1 MQGRNRGAP
10 KRGEWFAAEHARD
23 GRFFR
28 KPPHG
33 KLDVAMNRRLAL
45 ILALSPC
52 LLLGCQSLSGTGQ
65 GAGSRER
72 QASLL
77 PLEEIQPQPV
87 LPSTQPTTQP
97 LPSLEALELYGRAR
111 AAMQSNQVF
120 IAIDLLEQAA
130 RLDPQSYEVHYAL
143 GQACAATTLPPQRS
157 LNAFSRAAELRPD
170 SLDAW
175 TQLGR
180 VQLDT
185 ADAPAAIRSLRLA
198 TLTAEFAIDADR
210 AAIAD
215 FLLARALQ
223 NAGFDRAAADRY
235 RQLLSHLEAYPP
247 TSRPS
252 IEVQQLMTH
261 PDVIFLPLAQICER
275 LGDLEAAL
283 LAYNQAIE
291 AAPSNFDF
299 ERRRVEIL
307 LALGR
312 ADEARTDAAA
322 VVSRFR
328 ASEQSIQLLGTTYAK
343 TGGQDAVIA
352 RLSEIHAN
360 NPADISIAFALS
372 DVLAAAGRKAQ
383 AETILLGVAQ
393 SGRYDLPV
401 VKRLYDFYSQAG
413 RMQDAGR
420 LMITALSAR
429 PQFINEYNSM
439 MSQLLRMGHK
449 QRLTLRELQDMRV
462 DSFAESARLYWVSR
476 VAGIWARE
484 ELSRQSL
491 ERAVRTGKPFPPAY
505 RMLLDSYWTRSDWDE
520 KHKLEQSEDLA
531 HRADSEG
538 SPALAAELRGL
549 ADMARKD
556 VPAATAH
563 LKAALE
569 LGGNQPDVQTAY
581 ASVQILAG
589 RPVEAEQTLWQVV
602 KISPLYQDAYAT
614 LLRFYM
620 ERGSLNGAMRT
631 LKTWL
636 AADPSNPSACLFQAS
651 LLMRSRRMDLA
662 EKTLLEL
669 FRDNSDNTDVLLAI
683 QSLFVE
689 GNRLNEFVGLL
700 EKDRAANP
708 ENREVAER
716 LVDIYAAQRRINE
729 AHRVLDDL
737 RASAGKDT
745 DLLYYLSHLYVRID
759 EKQTSQ
765 QVLEQ
770 VLMLDPKHV
779 SAANDLG
786 YYLTEEGR
794 DLPRAEKLVRLAL
807 GDEPDNQSFLDSV
820 GWVLYKQGRLDDA
833 ETLLRKAVGQS
844 PYPDPVVLDH
854 FGDVLYRLGRSP
866 DAVVQWQRTLQRL
879 GEVEQTRPDLSNMPL
894 RVQLKIRQ
902 ANSGQSVKVAPIPGE
917 PVKLPSTKPAPAG
930 IKAAPPATN

>member
-1 MQGRNRGAP
+1 MMTSYSSPLGEVGRGLVPLIQTVVDVTALR
-10 KRGEWFAAEHARD
+10 R
-23 GRFFR
+23 
-28 KPPHG
+28 
-33 KLDVAMNRRLAL
+33 LDMAMNRRLAL
-45 ILALSPC
+45 ILAVSPF
-52 LLLGCQSLSGTGQ
+52 LLLGCQGLGRTGQ
-65 GAGSRER
+65 VPGSRQR

-77 PLEEIQPQPV
+77 PLEDIQPRPV
-87 LPSTQPTTQP
+87 LPSTQPSTRP
-97 LPSLEALELYGRAR
+97 VPSLEALELYGRAR

-120 IAIDLLEQAA
+120 IAIDLLEQAV
-130 RLDPQSYEVHYAL
+130 RLDPESYEVNYAL

-157 LNAFSRAAELRPD
+157 LNAFSRAAELRPN

-185 ADAPAAIRSLRLA
+185 ADPSAGIRSLRLA
-198 TLTAEFAIDADR
+198 TLTPEYSTDADR

-223 NAGFDRAAADRY
+223 EGGFDRAASDRY
-235 RQLLSHLEAYPP
+235 RQLLARLEAYAP

-252 IEVQQLMTH
+252 LEVQQLMSH
-261 PDVIFLPLAQICER
+261 PDVIFIPLAQICER

-283 LAYNQAIE
+283 LAYNEAIE
-291 AAPSNFDF
+291 AAPSTFDF

-307 LALGR
+307 LVLGR
-312 ADEARTDAAA
+312 ADEARTAAA
-322 VVSRFR
+322 TAVSRFR
-328 ASEQSIQLLGTTYAK
+328 ASEQSIQLLRATYAK
-343 TGGQDAVIA
+343 AGGQDAVIA
-352 RLSEIHAN
+352 RLGEIHAK
-360 NPADISIAFALS
+360 NPADLSIAFALC
-372 DVLAAAGRKAQ
+372 DVLAVAGRKAE
-383 AETILLGVAQ
+383 AEAILLGVAQ
-393 SGRYDLPV
+393 SNRYDLPV

-420 LMITALSAR
+420 LMITALAAR

-439 MSQLLRMGHK
+439 MSQLLRMGRK

-462 DSFAESARLYWVSR
+462 DTFAESARLYWVSR

-505 RMLLDSYWTRSDWDE
+505 RMLLDSYWVRGDWDE
-520 KHKLEQSEDLA
+520 KNKLQQSENLA

-549 ADMARKD
+549 AALARKD

-563 LKAALE
+563 LKAAIE

-589 RPVEAEQTLWQVV
+589 KPVDAEQTLWQVV
-602 KISPLYQDAYAT
+602 KVAPVYQEAYAT
-614 LLRFYM
+614 LLRFYL

-631 LKTWL
+631 LNAWL
-636 AADPSNPSACLFQAS
+636 AADPSNPTARLFQAS
-651 LLMRSRRMDLA
+651 VLIRTRRMDLA

-669 FRDNSDNTDVLLAI
+669 FRDNSDNPEVLLAI

-689 GNRLNEFVGLL
+689 GNRLNEFVDLM
-700 EKDRAANP
+700 EKNRIAHP

-716 LVDIYAAQRRINE
+716 LVDIYAAQHRINE

-737 RASAGKDT
+737 RTSAGKDT
-745 DLLYYLSHLYVRID
+745 DLLYYLSHLYLRID
-759 EKQTSQ
+759 EKQTSE

-770 VLMLDPKHV
+770 VLAIDPKHV
-779 SAANDLG
+779 AAANDLG
-786 YYLTEEGR
+786 YYLTDAGR
-794 DLPRAEKLVRLAL
+794 DLPRAEQLVRLAL
-807 GDEPDNQSFLDSV
+807 ADEPDNQSFLDSV
-820 GWVLYKQGRLDDA
+820 GWVLYKQGQLADA
-833 ETLLRKAVGQS
+833 DSWLGKAVGQS
-844 PYPDPVVLDH
+844 PDPDPVVLDH
-854 FGDVLYRLGRSP
+854 YGDLCYRLGRT
-866 DAVVQWQRTLQRL
+866 DQAVVQWQRTVQRL
-879 GEVEQTRPDLSNMPL
+879 REVGESRPDLKNMPL

-902 ANSGQSVKVAPIPGE
+902 ARSGQPVQVAPIPGE
-917 PVKLPSTKPAPAG
+917 PAKLPSTKPAPAG
-930 IKAAPPATN
+930 IKAAPLATN

>member
-1 MQGRNRGAP
+1 
-10 KRGEWFAAEHARD
+10 
-23 GRFFR
+23 
-28 KPPHG
+28 
-33 KLDVAMNRRLAL
+33 
-45 ILALSPC
+45 
-52 LLLGCQSLSGTGQ
+52 
-65 GAGSRER
+65 
-72 QASLL
+72 
-77 PLEEIQPQPV
+77 
-87 LPSTQPTTQP
+87 
-97 LPSLEALELYGRAR
+97 
-111 AAMQSNQVF
+111 
-120 IAIDLLEQAA
+120 
-130 RLDPQSYEVHYAL
+130 
-143 GQACAATTLPPQRS
+143 
-157 LNAFSRAAELRPD
+157 
-170 SLDAW
+170 
-175 TQLGR
+175 
-180 VQLDT
+180 
-185 ADAPAAIRSLRLA
+185 
-198 TLTAEFAIDADR
+198 
-210 AAIAD
+210 
-215 FLLARALQ
+215 
-223 NAGFDRAAADRY
+223 
-235 RQLLSHLEAYPP
+235 
-247 TSRPS
+247 
-252 IEVQQLMTH
+252 
-261 PDVIFLPLAQICER
+261 
-275 LGDLEAAL
+275 
-283 LAYNQAIE
+283 
-291 AAPSNFDF
+291 
-299 ERRRVEIL
+299 
-307 LALGR
+307 
-312 ADEARTDAAA
+312 
-322 VVSRFR
+322 
-328 ASEQSIQLLGTTYAK
+328 
-343 TGGQDAVIA
+343 
-352 RLSEIHAN
+352 
-360 NPADISIAFALS
+360 
-372 DVLAAAGRKAQ
+372 
-383 AETILLGVAQ
+383 
-393 SGRYDLPV
+393 
-401 VKRLYDFYSQAG
+401 
-413 RMQDAGR
+413 MQDAGR

-786 YYLTEEGR
+786 YYLTSGGSDLRSSVSPASTSHSMTWKLCTCRLPEG
-794 DLPRAEKLVRLAL
+794 DGEHSD
-807 GDEPDNQSFLDSV
+807 G
-820 GWVLYKQGRLDDA
+820 G
-833 ETLLRKAVGQS
+833 LLQK
-844 PYPDPVVLDH
+844 
-854 FGDVLYRLGRSP
+854 
-866 DAVVQWQRTLQRL
+866 
-879 GEVEQTRPDLSNMPL
+879 
-894 RVQLKIRQ
+894 
-902 ANSGQSVKVAPIPGE
+902 
-917 PVKLPSTKPAPAG
+917 
-930 IKAAPPATN
+930 